1 MVKYGKFAKRLCP
14 VISKGWASETEVQGR
29 LDTDTDYFI
38 NEYQAPNG
46 GNTVL

>member
-14 VISKGWASETEVQGR
+14 VISKGRASEAEVQGR
-29 LDTDTDYFI
+29 LDTDYFI
-38 NEYQAPNG
+38 NEHQAPNG